1 MTISEI
7 KLLRSR
13 GGGRMDWNVE
23 SCDWHILGC
32 SAEKVTHY
40 RSLSMKICFAIFPIT
55 QFGMSLRHPEWISP
69 FSTKKNAD
77 SSVFMR
83 SKACAEKY
91 KEWWK
96 SHLCASSYV
105 WTSSIFPSIRLTQP
119 DQKSYPSNIAA
130 MFCSYQNTFVYTFN
144 MKWKYFKTFPKTFDD
159 FLNGA
164 ICIM

>member
-1 MTISEI
+1 M
-7 KLLRSR
+7 
-13 GGGRMDWNVE
+13 E

-105 WTSSIFPSIRLTQP
+105 WTSSIFPI
-119 DQKSYPSNIAA
+119 DQADTAGPELFSFEYCCHVLLLS
-130 MFCSYQNTFVYTFN
+130 
-144 MKWKYFKTFPKTFDD
+144 KYFRLHFQYEMKIFQNISKNF
-159 FLNGA
+159 
-164 ICIM
+164 